1 MFSLEMLV
9 WPGSSGRVG
18 RGREP
23 CVRKLARAARAV
35 GFDLRFF
42 PCLPRSVETFYPRA
56 QRIWLARLDH
66 SHAEPDRARKVCL
79 RCLLP
84 EAPTEAL
91 RRTVCP
97 SGRCVVDDRCVSPL
111 SCPACG
117 ACAPSTHDGSACPA
131 ARMNPVPS
139 PVSVHRLLTTQHL
152 CAQSVADQTC
162 RRAGSFAYG
171 I

>member
-1 MFSLEMLV
+1 MLV
-9 WPGSSGRVG
+9 
-18 RGREP
+18 
-23 CVRKLARAARAV
+23 RKHRDAAK
-35 GFDLRFF
+35 FD
-42 PCLPRSVETFYPRA
+42 VERFYPRA

-66 SHAEPDRARKVCL
+66 SHAEPDRARLSVYAVYSSHSQPTACACV